1 MLRCPGRALRPP
13 QRHKP
18 KLSGQTPQ
26 HAEGHEPLCPALG
39 TALGDQ
45 DWAVGGQAGAEG
57 RGHGPA
63 PAHHSRWLLGGGEE
77 QKVLPAGT
85 VKSRVVIAF

>member
-1 MLRCPGRALRPP
+1 M
-13 QRHKP
+13 
-18 KLSGQTPQ
+18 
-26 HAEGHEPLCPALG
+26 
-39 TALGDQ
+39 D
-45 DWAVGGQAGAEG
+45 GQAGAEG

-85 VKSRVVIAF
+85 VKSRAVIAF